1 MRGMCDAPSRALARR
16 RRPSVP
22 RPHSLTHEPQAGP
35 SCIPSLMDPRWAYM
49 SVFVFDVN
57 TLGVVHVP
65 HLCKPN
71 GRGRETGVG
80 APRARGGAPRGRDE
94 RAGARADRTPP
105 VSRTKT
111 RIFYPPAQRAAR
123 ATGSSAARPPGG
135 HECASGHSVT
145 HTSYISKRQVRSA
158 DLRSP
163 ALSYPSAHPC
173 SAYICGWGLPTLR
186 RQRPVC
192 GPLGPHTHLRVGP
205 GAYTGALTWAHLAAD
220 PDGALNG
227 RLGQSSSSGPTR
239 GVRALL
245 GRRRRP
251 PCPAVSL
258 DRPRC
263 MFFTERHPGRLSCG
277 CNARR
282 GAE

>member
-1 MRGMCDAPSRALARR
+1 
-16 RRPSVP
+16 
-22 RPHSLTHEPQAGP
+22 
-35 SCIPSLMDPRWAYM
+35 MDPRWAYM

-65 HLCKPN
+65 HLRKPN
-71 GRGRETGVG
+71 GRGRWDG
-80 APRARGGAPRGRDE
+80 APRAR
-94 RAGARADRTPP
+94 
-105 VSRTKT
+105 
-111 RIFYPPAQRAAR
+111 RAAR
-123 ATGSSAARPPGG
+123 PRRARRREGRPDSTSIKNENKDFLPASSTSGPSDRQQR
-135 HECASGHSVT
+135 CASTRGARVRVRSQRHT
-145 HTSYISKRQVRSA
+145 HVVHSKRQVRSA